1 MGDFCLQNHRREPA
15 PPYGQLQKLRAA
27 RACPLPQENLRRAY
41 AGFSSPSSARP
52 TVYAL
57 LASRGRRP
65 ARARSPAAQVER
77 GRQARGGQ
85 GARPGRCHEGRPLSE
100 SAHITVT
107 VTCLPPWSQRPQS
120 QHQLSGP
127 EQSTQCTCREGT
139 VCHATGRPALAGRRL
154 APSASS
160 AARPCSREEG
170 RGSPRGGGLRLR
182 PPVPATHIPA
192 EARGGWVPTAAEGAR
207 SLMVAEAVRAAAV
220 AEAGWPPLWDHALGA
235 ECLSGSPCPE
245 PGPGLHAGLR
255 WVSVGGWAGTRTR
268 GKLTRQ
274 AEPHRRACP
283 LPETRRLSRLH
294 LPVAPVCQAVG
305 QALMGGRKLT
315 GPREG

>member
-1 MGDFCLQNHRREPA
+1 MHLQRRHSLPCDRPSSPRWPA
-15 PPYGQLQKLRAA
+15 PHPLCQL
-27 RACPLPQENLRRAY
+27 
-41 AGFSSPSSARP
+41 
-52 TVYAL
+52 
-57 LASRGRRP
+57 
-65 ARARSPAAQVER
+65 
-77 GRQARGGQ
+77 
-85 GARPGRCHEGRPLSE
+85 
-100 SAHITVT
+100 
-107 VTCLPPWSQRPQS
+107 
-120 QHQLSGP
+120 
-127 EQSTQCTCREGT
+127 CRE
-139 VCHATGRPALAGRRL
+139 
-154 APSASS
+154 
-160 AARPCSREEG
+160 PCSREEG

-182 PPVPATHIPA
+182 PPVPATPIAA
-192 EARGGWVPTAAEGAR
+192 EARGGWVPTVAEGAR

-235 ECLSGSPCPE
+235 EWLSGPPCPE

-315 GPREG
+315 GPREGWV